1 MKKDFT
7 THDIRNVC
15 VVGGNSTGK
24 TSLSEAIFYS
34 VGLTTRLGSVDDG
47 TTISDYN
54 DDEIERKI
62 SINNSIVC
70 FEYNTKKINLIDT
83 PGFADFLGETIS
95 AICICDT
102 AVFVLNA
109 EIGLDATSENIY
121 QILIEEKKP
130 FVVFM
135 NKLDKANIEL
145 DRTIREIEQQLEI
158 RLTPINAPIDVGA
171 NFCSYIDLIK
181 LQKVI
186 VNEHKVSIEKLSEK
200 DANYAKSYREKLID
214 AVASCDDALLEKYL
228 DGKEITEKELI
239 DVFKVG
245 FNNRKIIPVIFGSS
259 LRSVGISL
267 LLDFFEQLACEPD
280 VISPLDTEVGQPTC
294 LIFKTTSEP
303 GMGQMNYG
311 RIYSGKIT
319 TGIDIYNFSR
329 STAERIGQMC
339 YLQGKKRFDTQ
350 KAFAGDIVAFIKL
363 KSTRTTDVLA
373 AKEIP
378 SEKLKQ
384 IKKITL
390 PLTVLDM
397 AIYPKT
403 KGEEEKVG
411 QALQSTI
418 LEDPTIKFNY
428 NTETKEMVVSGL
440 GSVQLEVM
448 VNRIKSRYGVDVELK
463 QIRIP
468 YKETVKGSAEVQGKY
483 KRQSGGRGQYGDCW
497 LKIEPLERGKGFEF
511 VDKIREGKIPKNYIP
526 AVEKGVIGAMEDG
539 VIAGYPVIDLRV
551 TLYDGSFHEVD
562 SSDMAFKIAAS
573 MALKKGVSEA
583 KPTILEPIMNMEII
597 VPEVYLGNIIG
608 DLNSRRGRVLG
619 MERWGAEI
627 CKRQIVKAQA
637 PLSEVSRYAIDL
649 RSMTKG
655 AGKFK
660 MEFAFYEELPA
671 HLAQNLIDTY
681 QKTKKGEE

>member
-1 MKKDFT
+1 MRKDFT
-7 THDIRNVC
+7 TKDIRNVC
-15 VVGGNSTGK
+15 IVGGSSTGK

-34 VGLTTRLGSVDDG
+34 AGLTNRLGSVDDG

-62 SINNSIVC
+62 SINNSIVS
-70 FEYNTKKINLIDT
+70 FEYKTKKINLIDT

-95 AICICDT
+95 AICVCDT

-109 EIGLDATSENIY
+109 EIGLDAASEDIY

-130 FVVFM
+130 LVVFM
-135 NKLDKANIEL
+135 NKLDKTNIEL
-145 DRTIREIEQQLEI
+145 DKTIKEIEQKIET

-171 NFCSYIDLIK
+171 NFHSYIDLIK
-181 LQKVI
+181 LQKVT
-186 VNEHKVSIEKLSEK
+186 VVEHKASTEKLSEK
-200 DANYAKSYREKLID
+200 DLNYAKYYREKLID
-214 AVASCDDALLEKYL
+214 AIASCDDALLEKYL

-239 DVFKVG
+239 DVFKIG
-245 FNNRKIIPVIFGSS
+245 FNTRKIIPVIFGSG

-267 LLDFFEQLACEPD
+267 LLDFFEQIACEPS
-280 VISPLDTEVGQPTC
+280 IIDTETEQPTC

-319 TGIDIYNFSR
+319 TGIDLYNFTR
-329 STAERIGQMC
+329 SITERIGQMC
-339 YLQGKKRFDTQ
+339 YLQGKRRFDTHQ
-350 KAFAGDIVAFIKL
+350 ALSGDIVAFIKL
-363 KSTRTTDVLA
+363 KSTRTTDLLV

-384 IKKITL
+384 IKEIKL

-411 QALQSTI
+411 QALQATI

-428 NTETKEMVVSGL
+428 NPETKEVVVSGL
-440 GSVQLEVM
+440 GNVQLEVM

-511 VDKIREGKIPKNYIP
+511 VDRIREGKIPKNYIP
-526 AVEKGVIGAMEDG
+526 AVEKGVIEAMEDG

-573 MALKKGVSEA
+573 IALKKGVCEA
-583 KPTILEPIMNMEII
+583 KPFILEPIMNMEIV
-597 VPEVYLGNIIG
+597 VPEVYLGSIIG

-619 MERWGAEI
+619 MEPVGDTTG
-627 CKRQIVKAQA
+627 KKQKVLAQA
-637 PLSEVSRYAIDL
+637 PLSEVSQYAIDL

-660 MEFAFYEELPA
+660 MEFAFYEELPT
-671 HLAQNLIDTY
+671 HLAQNLIDIY
-681 QKTKKGEE
+681 QKSKK